1 MFTSE
6 KIKEWLEEIEE
17 RPGSAPVIVQFIANR
32 LKDLNTWNEELRA
45 ENIALRTDKRVDDY
59 ERQIAHLQYQLDLIK
74 RQYGGQFPQAEQLE
88 TADEVEE
95 IEMMSMLIYTG
106 DGRIGRIEL
115 DLTDIEDGVTIGEL
129 RGLPGPDAAPRL
141 LAIPT
146 NEELLFLFASG
157 RIATCSVAGL
167 PIQTISTDEPFDW
180 DTAPIPNSPQA
191 GDSLVCLAPISRLAL
206 SDYFVQTSQR
216 GFIKKIRMALAS
228 SIMENHY
235 IGTGAKIDH
244 DGPFALT
251 LSGKDENFVLVTR
264 DGYLR
269 YTPVEV
275 SPHTIV
281 EAMRLKPTD
290 RMTSAFTM
298 PPDKTLLVMTQL
310 GKAIQHTGD
319 SLELVTD
326 LGRVGVAL
334 YSKTRRDAG
343 VRVVG
348 AAAVAESDWGLALH
362 SNGWVSLHS
371 VSQILANGT
380 VPVEW
385 ELSAFTVFS
394 SGESTKNTKTTK
406 V

>member
-1 MFTSE
+1 
-6 KIKEWLEEIEE
+6 
-17 RPGSAPVIVQFIANR
+17 
-32 LKDLNTWNEELRA
+32 
-45 ENIALRTDKRVDDY
+45 
-59 ERQIAHLQYQLDLIK
+59 
-74 RQYGGQFPQAEQLE
+74 
-88 TADEVEE
+88 
-95 IEMMSMLIYTG
+95 
-106 DGRIGRIEL
+106 
-115 DLTDIEDGVTIGEL
+115 
-129 RGLPGPDAAPRL
+129 
-141 LAIPT
+141 
-146 NEELLFLFASG
+146 
-157 RIATCSVAGL
+157 
-167 PIQTISTDEPFDW
+167 
-180 DTAPIPNSPQA
+180 
-191 GDSLVCLAPISRLAL
+191 
-206 SDYFVQTSQR
+206 
-216 GFIKKIRMALAS
+216 
-228 SIMENHY
+228 
-235 IGTGAKIDH
+235 
-244 DGPFALT
+244 
-251 LSGKDENFVLVTR
+251 
-264 DGYLR
+264 
-269 YTPVEV
+269 
-275 SPHTIV
+275 
-281 EAMRLKPTD
+281 MRLKPTD